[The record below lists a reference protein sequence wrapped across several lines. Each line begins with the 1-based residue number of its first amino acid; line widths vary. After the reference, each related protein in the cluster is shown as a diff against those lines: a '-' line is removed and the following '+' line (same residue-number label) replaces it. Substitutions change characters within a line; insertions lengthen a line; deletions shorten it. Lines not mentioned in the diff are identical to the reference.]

1 MRLKS
6 LLGFL
11 WLLPATTL
19 VWLLYILPLW
29 ATKQIKYNKRER
41 DFVWSFRVVVEDN
54 WYARAWNKWAGWS
67 GPCVYIFKQYSKKD
81 YPNISEKALRLYDEV
96 TKVHEMRHCYQQF
109 IFGPFHYPA
118 YFLASAWLSVSNL
131 WKSKDNKRHIYL
143 DNPFERDARKVAGQ
157 KVDVP
162 REEWPD
168 GPNDY
173 NPWL

>member
-1 MRLKS
+1 MKLKS
-6 LLGFL
+6 LLGFI

-19 VWLLYILPLW
+19 VWLLYILPFW

-41 DFVWSFRVVVEDN
+41 DFVWSFEVIAEDN
-54 WYARAWNKWAGWS
+54 WYARAWNKWAGWA
-67 GPCVYIFKQYSKKD
+67 GPCVYIFKKYRKED
-81 YPNISEKALRLYDEV
+81 YPNVSEKALRLYDEV
-96 TKVHEMRHCYQQF
+96 TRVHELRHCDQQF
-109 IFGPFHYPA
+109 VFGIFHYPA
-118 YFLASAWLSVSNL
+118 YFLVSTWLAISNL
-131 WKSKDNKRHIYL
+131 WKSKEDKLHIYL
-143 DNPFERDARKVAGQ
+143 DNPFERDARKAAGQ